1 MKHEDIR
8 QAFAELNPT
17 KAQSETMW
25 KRLDK
30 IQKAGQPKKA
40 HKNRI
45 ARHAAAAAAALL
57 LVACSGAGINAA
69 TDGQF
74 FTAIREWVK
83 IPDSSSEIINQA
95 EQMDN
100 IGIEVYTSDILY
112 LDEKLLVFG
121 NLRGLIV
128 YDLSAEEVLGTI
140 DLQAIDCIY
149 FNADTKQTCVVMDG
163 DVLAVFNEENG
174 SPFGN
179 YYTFVLEKTDDLALE
194 PATAGN
200 DPDTIQQY
208 AGLWSAQQENMCDT
222 FDQFCRFD
230 ELESIFFGDEKR
242 ESVMYSGQSI
252 RWTDAAGGE
261 NISFLVL
268 KDESYVMYT
277 YQEST
282 RQFTQTALR
291 LVGTESESAVTEQD
305 ATQPE
310 GLPEFIYTGDDE
322 AVAAIISYLR
332 EQNRYAIEKTGVWI
346 PEFVIFKEVEKNGET
361 LVFGSFWAE
370 NFVQNGT
377 ILEST
382 GGGEYPACIHLKK
395 GTSGYEVTDIE
406 NAGDGAD
413 YSKDIKAF
421 TKGYL
426 GLYSKYMDMDQIKKK
441 RDEALK
447 QNLQSYIQM
456 YGLGIRYYKEF
467 GWDPV
472 DIFEE

>member
-1 MKHEDIR
+1 
-8 QAFAELNPT
+8 
-17 KAQSETMW
+17 
-25 KRLDK
+25 
-30 IQKAGQPKKA
+30 
-40 HKNRI
+40 
-45 ARHAAAAAAALL
+45 
-57 LVACSGAGINAA
+57 
-69 TDGQF
+69 
-74 FTAIREWVK
+74 
-83 IPDSSSEIINQA
+83 
-95 EQMDN
+95 
-100 IGIEVYTSDILY
+100 
-112 LDEKLLVFG
+112 
-121 NLRGLIV
+121 
-128 YDLSAEEVLGTI
+128 
-140 DLQAIDCIY
+140 
-149 FNADTKQTCVVMDG
+149 
-163 DVLAVFNEENG
+163 
-174 SPFGN
+174 
-179 YYTFVLEKTDDLALE
+179 
-194 PATAGN
+194 
-200 DPDTIQQY
+200 
-208 AGLWSAQQENMCDT
+208 
-222 FDQFCRFD
+222 
-230 ELESIFFGDEKR
+230 
-242 ESVMYSGQSI
+242 MYSGQSI